1 MTERKIHAMH
11 RRFGTCG
18 VMRCKT
24 CKHCLCIDHHNR
36 RYYKCELYGVSYS
49 EATDWRLSYPACGA
63 YNMPVDIKRWEPIIT
78 QIIRSPNT
86 PKPIDGQLDF
96 SSFLSKSKN

>member
-18 VMRCKT
+18 AQRCKT

-49 EATDWRLSYPACGA
+49 EATDWRLSYQACGM
-63 YNMPVDIKRWEPIIT
+63 YNMPQDMDRWVPMIEQIRHAPKGQEQPIEG
-78 QIIRSPNT
+78 QI
-86 PKPIDGQLDF
+86 DF
-96 SSFLSKSKN
+96 SSILSERG